1 MFYEDISVGQSAEFA
16 KVVSEADIQSFA
28 EISGDHNPVH
38 LDEAFARATP
48 FQGRIAH
55 GLLSAAFI
63 SAVFGMNLPGPGC
76 VYVAQSLRF
85 KGPVRIGDRVTARV
99 EVTAL
104 VPEKKFVTF
113 RTTCSVGPKVVIDG
127 EATLMVPSR
136 D

>member
-1 MFYEDISVGQSAEFA
+1 MFYEDISIGQSAEFA
-16 KVVSEADIQSFA
+16 KVVSEADIQGFA

-38 LDEAFARATP
+38 LDEAFAKATP

-63 SAVFGMNLPGPGC
+63 SAVFGMQMPGPGC
-76 VYVAQSLRF
+76 VYVSQSLRF

-113 RTTCSVGPKVVIDG
+113 RTTCSVGSKLVIDG
-127 EATLMVPSR
+127 EATLMVPAR